1 MESSAQHATSGQ
13 RYKIPVRPEAVIA
26 IAELMKAKNPA
37 ASEIAEILKQ
47 DVFLYTSVLAA
58 VNTPLFRL
66 SNKITDLTHAIA
78 LLGMDKLF
86 AVIRLAALQ
95 NSMGKLG
102 RLDRFWDTAT
112 EVAQL
117 SADIAARISELDP
130 HDSYTLGM
138 MHDCAIPLMLET
150 HPEYKAFLRD
160 INGADL
166 FGLTTQEEKLFGINH
181 FALGADIARHW
192 FMPDRIAEAIEGQ
205 ARYTEILDSSDTL
218 SDQTKSLL
226 CILVLA
232 KDISSRYRRFW
243 RIYDSNES
251 PPEILRVLSY
261 LGIPDIEYMDIR
273 EDLLHRLE
281 ENDQKP
287 V

>member
-1 MESSAQHATSGQ
+1 MAATAQNVTPSH
-13 RYKIPVRPEAVIA
+13 RYKIPARPEAVIA
-26 IAELMKAKNPA
+26 IAELMKAKNPS

-66 SNKITDLTHAIA
+66 SKKITDLTHAIA
-78 LLGMDKLF
+78 LLGLDKLF

-95 NSMGKLG
+95 NSLGKQG

-117 SADIAARISELDP
+117 SADIAQRVSDPDP

-150 HPEYKAFLRD
+150 HPEYKAFLRN
-160 INGADL
+160 INGSDL
-166 FGLTTQEEKLFGINH
+166 YGLSTQEEKLFGINH
-181 FALGADIARHW
+181 FTLGAEIARHW
-192 FMPDRIAEAIEGQ
+192 FMPDRIADAIEGQ
-205 ARYTEILDSSDTL
+205 RHYIGILDSKAGLPDE
-218 SDQTKSLL
+218 TKSLL

-243 RIYDSNES
+243 RIYDSKES

-261 LGIPDIEYMDIR
+261 LGIPDLEYMDIR
-273 EDLLHRLE
+273 EDLLQNLE
-281 ENDQKP
+281 ETDQKAG
-287 V
+287 

>member
-1 MESSAQHATSGQ
+1 METSNPGSAIDE
-13 RYKIPVRPEAVIA
+13 RYKIPSRPEAVIA
-26 IAELMKAKNPA
+26 IAELMKAKNPS
-37 ASEIAEILKQ
+37 ASEIADILKQ

-66 SNKITDLTHAIA
+66 SHKITDLTHAIT
-78 LLGMDKLF
+78 LLGLDKLF

-117 SADIAARISELDP
+117 SADITTRVSDLDP

-138 MHDCAIPLMLET
+138 MHDCAIPLMLES

-166 FGLTTQEEKLFGINH
+166 FGLTTQEEQRFGTNH
-181 FALGADIARHW
+181 FALGAQIARHW
-192 FMPDRIAEAIEGQ
+192 FMPDRIADAVEGQ
-205 ARYTEILDSSDTL
+205 AHYSEILDNPNGL
-218 SDQTKSLL
+218 PDQTKSLL

-243 RIYDSNES
+243 RIYDSKEYQ
-251 PPEILRVLSY
+251 PELQKVLRF

-281 ENDQKP
+281 EQDLGKE
-287 V
+287 

>member
-1 MESSAQHATSGQ
+1 METSAPNTASGQ
-13 RYKIPVRPEAVIA
+13 RYKIPTRPETVIA
-26 IAELMKAKNPA
+26 IAELMKTQDPSAP
-37 ASEIAEILKQ
+37 EIAEILKQ

-58 VNTPLFRL
+58 VNNPLFRL
-66 SNKITDLTHAIA
+66 NNKITDLTHAIA
-78 LLGMDKLF
+78 ILGLDKLF
-86 AVIRLAALQ
+86 SVIRLAALK
-95 NSMGKLG
+95 NTMGKLG

-117 SADIAARISELDP
+117 SAAICERVSGFDA

-150 HPEYKAFLRD
+150 HPDYKAFLRD

-166 FGLTTQEEKLFGINH
+166 FGLVAQEEKLFGINH

-192 FMPDRIAEAIEGQ
+192 YMPDYIVEAVAGQ
-205 ARYTEILDSSDTL
+205 ACYTDILDNPESL
-218 SDQTKSLL
+218 SEEARSLL

-232 KDISSRYRRFW
+232 KDVSSRYRRFW

-251 PPEILRVLSY
+251 PPEILKVLSY

-273 EDLLHRLE
+273 EDLLNKLE
-281 ENDQKP
+281 ENDLN
-287 V
+287 

>member
-1 MESSAQHATSGQ
+1 METSPQNTAASQ
-13 RYKIPVRPEAVIA
+13 RYKIPSRPEAVIA
-26 IAELMKAKNPA
+26 IAELMKAENPS

-66 SNKITDLTHAIA
+66 SKKITDLTHAIA
-78 LLGMDKLF
+78 LLGLDKLF
-86 AVIRLAALQ
+86 AVVRLAALQ

-102 RLDRFWDTAT
+102 RLDRFWDTAA
-112 EVAQL
+112 EVALL
-117 SADIAARISELDP
+117 SADIAVRVSDLDP

-150 HPEYKAFLRD
+150 HPEYKAFLRN
-160 INGADL
+160 INGSDL
-166 FGLTTQEEKLFGINH
+166 YGLSTQEEKLFGINH
-181 FALGADIARHW
+181 FTLGAEIARHW
-192 FMPDRIAEAIEGQ
+192 FMPDRIADTIEGQ
-205 ARYTEILDSSDTL
+205 RHYIGILDSKAGLPDE
-218 SDQTKSLL
+218 TKSLL

-243 RIYDSNES
+243 RIYDSKES

-261 LGIPDIEYMDIR
+261 LGIPDLEYMDIR
-273 EDLLHRLE
+273 EDLLQHLE
-281 ENDQKP
+281 ETDQKAG
-287 V
+287 

>member
-1 MESSAQHATSGQ
+1 MASSANATTSAQG
-13 RYKIPVRPEAVIA
+13 YKIPARPEAVIA
-26 IAELMKAKNPA
+26 IAALMKTKNPS
-37 ASEIAEILKQ
+37 ASEIADILKQ

-66 SNKITDLTHAIA
+66 SKKITDLTHAIA
-78 LLGMDKLF
+78 LLGLDKLF

-117 SADIAARISELDP
+117 SADIATRVSDLDP

-138 MHDCAIPLMLET
+138 MHDCAIPLMLES

-160 INGADL
+160 INAADL
-166 FGLTTQEEKLFGINH
+166 FSLTQQEEKNFGINH
-181 FALGADIARHW
+181 FSLGAEVARHW
-192 FMPDRIAEAIEGQ
+192 YMPDHIVDAIRGQ
-205 ARYTEILDSSDTL
+205 SRYGEILESGDHL
-218 SDQTKSLL
+218 SDPTKSLL

-232 KDISSRYRRFW
+232 KDISARYRRFW
-243 RIYDSNES
+243 RIYDTNETA
-251 PPEILRVLSY
+251 PELLSVLRY
-261 LGIPDIEYMDIR
+261 LGIPDLEYMDLR
-273 EDLLHRLE
+273 EDLLLHLE
-281 ENDQKP
+281 ESHQIAD
-287 V
+287 

>member
-1 MESSAQHATSGQ
+1 MEPSAQTAISAQ
-13 RYKIPVRPEAVIA
+13 RYKIPSRPEAVIA
-26 IAELMKAKNPA
+26 IAELMKDKNPS
-37 ASEIAEILKQ
+37 ASDIAEILRQ
-47 DVFLYTSVLAA
+47 DVFLYTRVLAA

-66 SNKITDLTHAIA
+66 SKKITDLTHAIT
-78 LLGMDKLF
+78 LPGLDKLF

-95 NSMGKLG
+95 NTMSKLG

-112 EVAQL
+112 EVAHL
-117 SADIAARISELDP
+117 AASITHRVSDLDP

-150 HPEYKAFLRD
+150 HSEYKAFLRD

-166 FGLTTQEEKLFGINH
+166 FGLSAQEEKRFGMNH

-192 FMPDRIAEAIEGQ
+192 FMPDHIADAIEGQ
-205 ARYTEILDSSDTL
+205 ARYTEILDTPNML

-226 CILVLA
+226 CILMLA
-232 KDISSRYRRFW
+232 KDISYRYRRFW
-243 RIYDSNES
+243 RIYDAKES
-251 PPEILRVLSY
+251 PPEILAVLSY
-261 LGIPDIEYMDIR
+261 LGIPDLEYMDIR

-281 ENDQKP
+281 ENDQKAG
-287 V
+287 